1 MSIPIEMIDP
11 TTNEA
16 AERLHELDWYL
27 RGALIGYP
35 SGAAE
40 RVRAGALDEVRKAL
54 AAERRATVE
63 RIRPRVLQLCDSPGI
78 RAAFDEE
85 AAR

>member
-1 MSIPIEMIDP
+1 LTGYIWRDVKNP
-11 TTNEA
+11 
-16 AERLHELDWYL
+16 ERAQEL
-27 RGALIGYP
+27 
-35 SGAAE
+35 
-40 RVRAGALDEVRKAL
+40 LDEAL
-54 AAERRATVE
+54 AAERRATEE